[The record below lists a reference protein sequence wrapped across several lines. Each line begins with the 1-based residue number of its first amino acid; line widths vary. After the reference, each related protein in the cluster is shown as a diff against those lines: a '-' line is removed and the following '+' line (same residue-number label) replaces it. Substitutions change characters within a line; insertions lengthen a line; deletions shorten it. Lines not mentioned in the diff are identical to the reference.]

1 MKSKIKEKIIEI
13 ASYTVITVGIL
24 VLAPFVMIAL
34 LFWEIASGL
43 INRFGK

>member
-13 ASYTVITVGIL
+13 SSYTVITAGIL
-24 VLAPFVMIAL
+24 VLAPFVMVAL